1 MSIEQNKKAK
11 KIAEESLEIMRDVSL
26 SAEAAIYERNTRNSS
41 SVDQLTNQVNTMNDS
56 TSISNLDKIAS
67 ENMDNLYRLKEEPV
81 ISRVVALNKEG
92 ETVTYYISRVVPI
105 PGDKKGVTFASYGAP
120 IGRLA
125 SIPPGEDVDI
135 DTGREKLYF
144 EILERIIFRPRKDKG
159 EWDSKNTN
167 IENEIDTF
175 TITSLRE
182 LLSAHLEPEEVEDM
196 LAALL
201 MEEEND
207 ALIFKGKKREVIEG
221 MYLRDQPIL
230 DKFQDEIFRL
240 PLEENLLILGSPGT
254 GKTTTLIKR
263 LGQKIESVNL
273 LEEEIS
279 LVKDFPTILPHKN
292 SWLMFTPTE
301 LLKLYVKEAFN
312 KEGVAA
318 PDNNIKTWTDYR
330 LYLARQVLG
339 ILKSD
344 KGSSTL
350 VLDDSVPILEEKAFT
365 NSISLFEE
373 FSSFFIRQL
382 VSDLRISNEWLLTH
396 LDDDE
401 LNEFNL
407 QIKETLSTDNLKISQ
422 LYSIDKM
429 HSHFSKR
436 SKNLQDEVTSAITSS
451 LNGILNQDKDF
462 LEKLKDFIQ
471 DIEKTSEFIEDSE
484 DEDDTDKLSRHELTK
499 GYNSAIRA
507 YARAKANSKNLNP
520 KLKSAKIIEWL
531 GNRVM
536 DDKKIMAL
544 GKKINILTHL
554 RKFLNPMKLS
564 VSKIPAQYK
573 IFRNKKESANW
584 FNPER
589 DSNNR
594 ANSLEVDII
603 LLLTLKNLN
612 KIRAVVPRGVHDS
625 HPYLSG
631 FKSLFKEYRNQIL
644 VDEATDFSPIQLA
657 CMLELSNQKIRSF
670 FACGDFNQRITRYG
684 TQTTEDMKWVSNKF
698 DIREVHNPYRQSK
711 KLTAL
716 AKTIVGELAEDIV
729 DEKEFSP
736 VLIENMTDAESL
748 SFWLRDRIREVEEH
762 LGLIPSIAIFVNSK
776 DEVDSITDALNSVM
790 ENIQVKGYRDGQSV
804 GQDGD
809 IRIFDIQHIKGLE
822 FEAVFFLNVDKLAK
836 EKPLLFDK
844 YLYVGVT
851 RATTY
856 LGITCESTLPNEI
869 EKTRDMFTSNWSK

>member
-1 MSIEQNKKAK
+1 MLIAQSKKAK
-11 KIAEESLEIMRDVSL
+11 EIAKESLELMRDISL
-26 SAEAAIYERNTRNSS
+26 SAEADIGKRNTGNSS
-41 SVDQLTNQVNTMNDS
+41 SIDQLTNQINTMNDS
-56 TSISNLDKIAS
+56 TSVGYLDQSKS
-67 ENMDNLYRLKEEPV
+67 EYMDVLYRLKEEPF
-81 ISRVVALNKEG
+81 ISRVIALNKEG
-92 ETVTYYISRVVPI
+92 ETVTYYISRVMPI
-105 PGDKKGVTFASYGAP
+105 SGDKKGLTFASYGSA

-125 SIPPGEDVDI
+125 SIPSGEDVNI
-135 DTGREKLYF
+135 NIGREKLHF
-144 EILERIIFRPRKDKG
+144 EILERITFRPRKDKG

-175 TITSLRE
+175 TIPSLLK
-182 LLSAHLEPEEVEDM
+182 LLSAHLEPKEVDIV
-196 LAALL
+196 AA
-201 MEEEND
+201 MIREEENN
-207 ALIFKGKKREVIEG
+207 ALILKGKKREVIEG

-263 LGQKIESVNL
+263 LGQKIDSANL
-273 LEEEIS
+273 LEEEIY
-279 LVKDFPTILPHKN
+279 LVKEFPTILPHKN

-312 KEGVAA
+312 KVGVAA

-339 ILKSD
+339 ILKSE

-350 VLDDSVPILEEKAFT
+350 ILDDSVPILEEKAFT
-365 NSISLFEE
+365 NSIALFEE

-396 LDDDE
+396 LDDDK

-429 HSHFSKR
+429 HTHFSKR
-436 SKNLQDEVTSAITSS
+436 SKNLQGEVTSAITSS

-462 LEKLKDFIQ
+462 LKKLKDFIQ

-499 GYNSAIRA
+499 GYNSALRA
-507 YARAKANSKNLNP
+507 YARAKANRKNLNP

-531 GNRVM
+531 GNRVW
-536 DDKKIMAL
+536 DDEKIMVL

-564 VSKIPAQYK
+564 VSKIPTQYK
-573 IFRNKKESANW
+573 IFRNKKESAGW

-589 DSNNR
+589 ASNNR

-603 LLLTLKNLN
+603 LLLTLRNLN
-612 KIRAVVPRGVHDS
+612 KIRAVVPRGIHDS

-657 CMLELSNQKIRSF
+657 CMLELSNDKIRSF
-670 FACGDFNQRITRYG
+670 FTCGDFNQRITKYG
-684 TQTTEDMKWVSNKF
+684 TQTKEDMKWVSNKF

-716 AKTIVGELAEDIV
+716 AKTIVGELTEGIV

-748 SFWLRDRIREVEEH
+748 SFWLRDRIKEVEEH

-809 IRIFDIQHIKGLE
+809 IRVFDIQHIKGLE
-822 FEAVFFLNVDKLAK
+822 FEAVFFVNVDKLAK

-856 LGITCESTLPNEI
+856 LGITCEGTLPNEI
-869 EKTRDMFTSNWSK
+869 EKTRDMFTSDWSK